1 MFDKKM
7 KLIGVSILVC
17 LAAIVAVPAFA
28 AGSTHQGFQKNGAN
42 PPVMNATMETKLLGF
57 AEDRIAS
64 LQQKGVDVTDLTA
77 ALASAKS
84 AIQNADAT
92 AFRDA
97 MKTFRQ
103 DIPAGIRNGSITG
116 SALQGNGHQDF
127 QKNRA
132 IPPVLDA
139 HMETKML
146 DRAQTLTI
154 TLQQKGVAVTGLN
167 AVLANAKIAIENAD
181 VTAFKNAMKTFNQ
194 DIQAGIRNGS
204 IDKSVLP
211 QPGQRPAPALGTR
224 THPFTPTKNHSNSTC
239 SAPRV

>member
-42 PPVMNATMETKLLGF
+42 HPVMNATMETKLLGL
-57 AEDRIAS
+57 AEGQVAS

-116 SALQGNGHQDF
+116 TALQGNGHQDF
-127 QKNRA
+127 QKDRA

-139 HMETKML
+139 TMETKML
-146 DRAQTLTI
+146 DRAQNLTT
-154 TLQQKGVAVTGLN
+154 TLQQKGVDVTDLN
-167 AVLANAKIAIENAD
+167 AALANAKIAIQNAD

-211 QPGQRPAPALGTR
+211 QPGQRPVPALGTR
-224 THPFTPTKNHSNSTC
+224 DPSVRVHKEPWNSTG
-239 SAPRV
+239 SAPPV